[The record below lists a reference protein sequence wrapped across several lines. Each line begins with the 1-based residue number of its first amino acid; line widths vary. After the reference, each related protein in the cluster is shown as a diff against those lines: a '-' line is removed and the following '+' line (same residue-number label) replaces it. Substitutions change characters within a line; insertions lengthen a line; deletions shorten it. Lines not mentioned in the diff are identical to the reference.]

1 MGSQNCTDI
10 VNLKMKERNAHTTS
24 ETCQVKLKLQFHN
37 KFDPW
42 DAIHVE
48 DNQYIWYGSKN
59 IIRLLERS
67 LEKFN
72 WKPISRFEI
81 KLVCLTCMPYIQRFS
96 KTIILK
102 NLKSNTDNDELLMI
116 INNGIKK
123 KLFNPYTKKCKNLKC
138 QQIFYF
144 ILITLRVFYKNCDE
158 NKLLQIIIIF
168 L

>member
-10 VNLKMKERNAHTTS
+10 VNLKMEERNVHITS

-48 DNQYIWYGSKN
+48 DNQYIWYGTKN

-81 KLVCLTCMPYIQRFS
+81 KLVCLTCMPNIQRFS

-102 NLKSNTDNDELLMI
+102 NLNSYTDNDDHQQWYKEEIIQPVYEKMQELEMPTNILLHI
-116 INNGIKK
+116 DNIKG
-123 KLFNPYTKKCKNLKC
+123 
-138 QQIFYF
+138 
-144 ILITLRVFYKNCDE
+144 
-158 NKLLQIIIIF
+158 F

>member
-1 MGSQNCTDI
+1 MFQVVIFLLLLILLLKANVYICVGSDSRYTICVKTTVKATLTRITQMGSQNCTDI
-10 VNLKMKERNAHTTS
+10 VNLKMKERNVHITS

-72 WKPISRFEI
+72 WKPIS
-81 KLVCLTCMPYIQRFS
+81 
-96 KTIILK
+96 
-102 NLKSNTDNDELLMI
+102 
-116 INNGIKK
+116 
-123 KLFNPYTKKCKNLKC
+123 
-138 QQIFYF
+138 
-144 ILITLRVFYKNCDE
+144 
-158 NKLLQIIIIF
+158 
-168 L
+168 